1 MLLAQCDILAS
12 RLRKKEKKCSCIAV
26 SFRTLDFKNRSHQM
40 TIESATDITDE
51 IFKYAQKLFLDFWKG
66 QPLRLVGVS
75 LTGLNDGMYE
85 QMSMFEDTKDK
96 EKRRKLDAALDAI
109 RLKYGNDK
117 VTRASIMNSS
127 GRIGRKAK
135 AENGLDEQHT

>member
-1 MLLAQCDILAS
+1 
-12 RLRKKEKKCSCIAV
+12 
-26 SFRTLDFKNRSHQM
+26 M
-40 TIESATDITDE
+40 TIENATDITDE
-51 IFKYAQKLFLDFWKG
+51 IIKYAQKLFVDFWKG

-75 LTGLNDGMYE
+75 LTGLTDGAFE
-85 QMSMFEDTKDK
+85 QMSLFEDTRGK
-96 EKRRKLDAALDAI
+96 EKRRKLDAALDSI

-135 AENGLDEQHT
+135 AENGLEDHQI

>member
-1 MLLAQCDILAS
+1 
-12 RLRKKEKKCSCIAV
+12 
-26 SFRTLDFKNRSHQM
+26 M

-85 QMSMFEDTKDK
+85 KMSMFEDTKDK
-96 EKRRKLDAALDAI
+96 EKRRKLDAALDDI
-109 RLKYGNDK
+109 RAKYGKDAVK
-117 VTRASIMNSS
+117 RGSFV
-127 GRIGRKAK
+127 
-135 AENGLDEQHT
+135 